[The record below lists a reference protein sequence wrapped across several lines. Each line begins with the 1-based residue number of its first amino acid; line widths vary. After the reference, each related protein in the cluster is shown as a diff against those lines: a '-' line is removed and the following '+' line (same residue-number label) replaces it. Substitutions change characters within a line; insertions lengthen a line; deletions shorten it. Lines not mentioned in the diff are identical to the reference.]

1 MLTKEDSPWENPAA
15 AWSNSI
21 RPPQKHVPYKFVIPR
36 NYDNTAN
43 LQEHSLF
50 LLVFLLC
57 CDSVAAA
64 VAAAAAADGPVSVV
78 AAAAAVVVAPPPP
91 PSCFSVSLILLGVL

>member
-1 MLTKEDSPWENPAA
+1 MTKMLTKEDSPWENPAA
-15 AWSNSI
+15 SWSNSI
-21 RPPQKHVPYKFVIPR
+21 RPPQKHVPYKFVTPR

-57 CDSVAAA
+57 CDTVAAA
-64 VAAAAAADGPVSVV
+64 VAAAAADGPVSVV
-78 AAAAAVVVAPPPP
+78 AAAAAVVVAPPP
-91 PSCFSVSLILLGVL
+91 CFSVSLILLGVL